1 LACRRISNI
10 KLYRWDFDPARDEA
24 EVRRLADRVRVLG
37 QDDAHALALAAF
49 ALVWVCRE
57 YDLAWSFV
65 ERAVSVNPNLAG
77 AWLMRGGVAE
87 FLGDHETAIESL
99 ETGARIS
106 PVGFDFHIAQGYV
119 ALASLFLGN
128 YSRAIASATA
138 AEALIGNP
146 SVAAKSLAQLRAL
159 NPDLRV
165 SSIEEAYPYRRA
177 EDMARL
183 REGLRLAGLPE

>member
-1 LACRRISNI
+1 MV
-10 KLYRWDFDPARDEA
+10 P
-24 EVRRLADRVRVLG
+24 
-37 QDDAHALALAAF
+37 ALA
-49 ALVWVCRE
+49 R
-57 YDLAWSFV
+57 
-65 ERAVSVNPNLAG
+65 
-77 AWLMRGGVAE
+77 
-87 FLGDHETAIESL
+87 
-99 ETGARIS
+99 
-106 PVGFDFHIAQGYV
+106 
-119 ALASLFLGN
+119 
-128 YSRAIASATA
+128 TA